1 MNLKSIVIVLSV
13 CLNLVFGIVFLNDV
27 KKEGPVEVGLSF
39 KEAVRTENY
48 GSVDRL
54 IAEGRNQH
62 ITEDLLIKVNGL
74 MSGGTSYKTYQL
86 LKFDNGEMVLLNLTP
101 NKKFE
106 IQNVVIVPEEQ
117 KSIFENE

>member
-1 MNLKSIVIVLSV
+1 
-13 CLNLVFGIVFLNDV
+13 
-27 KKEGPVEVGLSF
+27 
-39 KEAVRTENY
+39 
-48 GSVDRL
+48 
-54 IAEGRNQH
+54 
-62 ITEDLLIKVNGL
+62 